1 MSVPAYKRQKPDPN
15 SPRDPEFV
23 LLSKK
28 LYVEVIDLLA
38 CMSARYGR
46 LIAVPTAE
54 LAGEVQDYAV
64 KANDVFPSDGQKLA
78 LRREYLLR
86 CHAAAKALGERMD
99 KVHEVLRS
107 NPEGA
112 FRNGKGVTLGAEAA
126 LKKLHRMETDV
137 GAAGRGR
144 GGGAG
149 GVHRTVRGAGAAGKP
164 QEMSLRAA
172 AAALPL
178 LQDEVPCD
186 GNGPG
191 GDAPHRGRTEA
202 LPAENAPAGR

>member
-1 MSVPAYKRQKPDPN
+1 MSVPAYKRQKPDPER
-15 SPRDPEFV
+15 PRDPEFV

-28 LYVEVIDLLA
+28 LYVEVIDLLS

-54 LAGEVQDYAV
+54 LAGEVQDFAV

-112 FRNGKGVTLGAEAA
+112 FRNGKGITLNAEAA

-137 GAAGRGR
+137 GADCVALRKKLEARSGPSTRPMWTTGRCRRYTAG
-144 GGGAG
+144 
-149 GVHRTVRGAGAAGKP
+149 
-164 QEMSLRAA
+164 S
-172 AAALPL
+172 
-178 LQDEVPCD
+178 C
-186 GNGPG
+186 
-191 GDAPHRGRTEA
+191 
-202 LPAENAPAGR
+202 

>member
-15 SPRDPEFV
+15 NPRDPEFV

-28 LYVEVIDLLA
+28 LYVEVIDLLS

-112 FRNGKGVTLGAEAA
+112 FRNGKGVTLSAEAA

-137 GAAGRGR
+137 GTDCVALRKKLEAVADSDKRR
-144 GGGAG
+144 YLA
-149 GVHRTVRGAGAAGKP
+149 
-164 QEMSLRAA
+164 QEKKRKS
-172 AAALPL
+172 
-178 LQDEVPCD
+178 
-186 GNGPG
+186 
-191 GDAPHRGRTEA
+191 
-202 LPAENAPAGR
+202 